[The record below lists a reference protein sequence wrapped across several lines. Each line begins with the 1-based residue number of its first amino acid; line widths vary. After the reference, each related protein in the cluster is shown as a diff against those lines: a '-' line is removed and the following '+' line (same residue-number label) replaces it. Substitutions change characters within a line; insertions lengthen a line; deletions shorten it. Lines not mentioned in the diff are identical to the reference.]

1 MNEIFK
7 DLKVIELASVLAG
20 PSVGMF
26 FAELGARVIKVENKA
41 TNGDVTRQWK
51 LPNEDKSKKTSAYY
65 ASVNWNKEIL
75 MLDLKNEKDLN
86 HLMEIAKDADV
97 IISNF
102 KDGADVKL
110 GVDYESF
117 KKINPNIIYGKITG
131 FGEGEKRVAYD
142 VVLQAETGFM
152 FMNGTQKSGP
162 VKMPVALIDLLTAHQ
177 MKEGILVALLRKYK
191 TGEGAKVTV
200 SLFDSAVASLANQ
213 ASNYLMENFIPQR
226 MGTRHPNIA
235 PYGDLFTTADGKNV
249 VLAIGSDQQFKSL
262 CEILGIPEMAE
273 LSVYATNES
282 RVSHRNKVATILED
296 QIKMWNSEKL
306 FEKFEERN
314 IPYGQVRNMK
324 EVFELNAA
332 KNMILEKN
340 TTKIV
345 KSVAFDIE
353 VV

>member
-7 DLKVIELASVLAG
+7 DLTIIELASVLAG

-51 LPNEDKSKKTSAYY
+51 LPAEDKSKETSAYY
-65 ASVNWNKEIL
+65 ASVNWNKEVL
-75 MLDLKNEKDLN
+75 MLDLEKENDLN

-117 KKINPNIIYGKITG
+117 RKIKPSIIYGKITG

-152 FMNGTQKSGP
+152 FMNGTQESGP

-177 MKEGILVALLRKYK
+177 MKEALLVALIKKYK

-200 SLFDSAVASLANQ
+200 SLFDSAIASLANQ
-213 ASNYLMENFIPQR
+213 ASNYLMEDFIPQR

-235 PYGDLFTTADGKNV
+235 PYGDLFTTADKKEV

-262 CEILGIPEMAE
+262 CKILGIAEMAE
-273 LSVYATNES
+273 LPIYATNEG
-282 RVSHRNKVATILED
+282 RVSHRNKVAIILKD
-296 QIKMWNSEKL
+296 QIKKWSSEEL
-306 FEKFEERN
+306 FEKLEEQN

-332 KNMILEKN
+332 KNMILENKDS
-340 TTKIV
+340 KIV
-345 KSVAFDIE
+345 KSVAFYII
-353 VV
+353 

>member
-7 DLKVIELASVLAG
+7 DLTIIELASVLAG

-51 LPNEDKSKKTSAYY
+51 LPAEDKSKETSAYY
-65 ASVNWNKEIL
+65 ASVNWNKEVL
-75 MLDLKNEKDLN
+75 MLDLKKENDLN

-102 KDGADVKL
+102 KDGADVRL

-117 KKINPNIIYGKITG
+117 KKIKPSIIYGKITG

-152 FMNGTQKSGP
+152 YMNGTQESGP

-177 MKEGILVALLRKYK
+177 MKEALLVALIKKYK

-200 SLFDSAVASLANQ
+200 SLFDSAIASLANQ
-213 ASNYLMENFIPQR
+213 ASNYLMEDYIPQR

-235 PYGDLFTTADGKNV
+235 PYGDLFTTADRKEV
-249 VLAIGSDQQFKSL
+249 VLAIGNDQQFKSL
-262 CEILGIPEMAE
+262 CQVLRIAEMTE
-273 LSVYATNES
+273 LPIYTTNEG
-282 RVSHRNKVATILED
+282 RVSHRNKVAMILEN
-296 QIKMWNSEKL
+296 QIIKWNSEKL
-306 FEKFEERN
+306 FAKLEEQN

-332 KNMILEKN
+332 KNMILENKDS
-340 TTKIV
+340 KIV
-345 KSVAFDIE
+345 KSVAFEIL
-353 VV
+353 